1 MLSHYV
7 SGEPHNPMVVLVHG
21 VCDSA
26 LAWVDL
32 LNHLRDRYFV
42 VALDSLGHG
51 TSRRLHDTELADPA
65 AASAEE
71 LERTLQYLEQLYGQ
85 TPVIV
90 AHSMGAAISS
100 YLGGRRPEL
109 MKALFLEDPA
119 WLSPAQAAGYRQRAS
134 EQVSRCEHT
143 WQANPVETLADN
155 VAQRPG
161 WSAASHYGWAL
172 GKGLVDPRLLAT
184 GIVSFREPWPEI
196 VAALRVPTKVVTSD
210 TDEVLIGPEGVDAIA
225 QVGNPLVQTEVISGT
240 GHGVRLGA
248 PEQYHAS
255 LDEWLHRYAG

>member
-7 SGEPHNPMVVLVHG
+7 SGEPQNPLVVLVHG

-32 LNHLRDRYFV
+32 LNHLHDRYFV
-42 VALDSLGHG
+42 VAVDSLGHG
-51 TSRRLHDTELADPA
+51 TSRRLRDTELADPT
-65 AASAEE
+65 AASATE
-71 LERTLQYLEQLYGQ
+71 LALTLQYLEQLYGQ

-90 AHSMGAAISS
+90 AHSMGAAIAS
-100 YLGGRRPEL
+100 YLGGYHPEL

-119 WLSPAQAAGYRQRAS
+119 WLSPAQAAGYRQRAG
-134 EQVSRCEHT
+134 EQVARCEHT

-155 VAQRPG
+155 VAQRQG
-161 WSAASHYGWAL
+161 WSAASHYGWAF
-172 GKGLVDPRLLAT
+172 GKGLVDSRLLAT

-196 VAALRVPTKVVTSD
+196 VAALHVPTKVITSD
-210 TDEVLIGPEGVDAIA
+210 TDEVLIGPAGVEAIN
-225 QVGNPLVQTEVISGT
+225 QVGNPLVQTEVIPGT

-255 LDEWLHRYAG
+255 LEEWLHRYAG